1 MPQFIRIP
9 IPVKVFAGTAA
20 ATSSPTQLVDT
31 AANFDLGYVRVG
43 DLVYDTSSNSQKQKA
58 VGVVSA
64 IVNAT
69 TLTMTSISLFSLAS
83 TYEIYAPQVST
94 GRNAFSLQ
102 GIGTTTAD
110 GTSLNQVIDTAFKF
124 STYVVPGDVVYNLT
138 DGTTTTVRAGISA
151 NEALVDAGLDTAK
164 SFFVGHPVITPKYI
178 YMNSSVVV
186 DIDATAG
193 ASVAIIFKNDS
204 TVSTD
209 VLTLSGLNLG
219 APALTLVNEA
229 QGMISK
235 ANSSVTGNIYDY
247 SFRFFAPLLVTTA

>member
-1 MPQFIRIP
+1 MPQLIRIP

-20 ATSSPTQLVDT
+20 ATSSTTQLVDT

-43 DLVYDTSSNSQKQKA
+43 DLVYDTTSTITKTKA
-58 VGVVSA
+58 VGIVSV
-64 IVNAT
+64 IVDAT
-69 TLTMTSISLFSLAS
+69 TLTMTTLSGFGAAS

-94 GRNAFSLQ
+94 GRNAFSSQ

-110 GTSLNQVIDTAFKF
+110 GTSLNQVIDTGFKF
-124 STYVVPGDVVYNLT
+124 SAYVVPGDVVYNLT
-138 DGTTTTVRAGISA
+138 DGTTTTVRSGISA

-186 DIDATAG
+186 DVDSG
-193 ASVAIIFKNDS
+193 SSLQVVFNNDTS
-204 TVSTD
+204 SSSDT
-209 VLTLSGLNLG
+209 LTLTGLSLG

-229 QGMISK
+229 QEMVSK
-235 ANSSVTGNIYDY
+235 ANSSVTGNFYDY
-247 SFRFFAPLLVTTA
+247 SFRFFAPLITTTA

>member
-1 MPQFIRIP
+1 MPQLIRIP

-20 ATSSPTQLVDT
+20 ATSSPIQLVDT

-43 DLVYDTSSNSQKQKA
+43 DLVYDTTSTITKTKS
-58 VGVVSA
+58 VGIVSV
-64 IVNAT
+64 IVDAT
-69 TLTMTSISLFSLAS
+69 TLTMTTLSGFGAAS

-94 GRNAFSLQ
+94 GRNAFSSQ

-110 GTSLNQVIDTAFKF
+110 GTSLNQVIDTGFKF

-138 DGTTTTVRAGISA
+138 DGTTTTVRSGISA
-151 NEALVDAGLDTAK
+151 NEALVYTGLDASK

-186 DIDATAG
+186 DVDSG
-193 ASVAIIFKNDS
+193 SSVQVVFNNDTS
-204 TVSTD
+204 TSSDT
-209 VLTLSGLNLG
+209 LTLTGLSLG

-229 QGMISK
+229 QEMVSK
-235 ANSSVTGNIYDY
+235 ANSSVTGNFYDY
-247 SFRFFAPLLVTTA
+247 SFRFFAPLITTTA

>member
-20 ATSSPTQLVDT
+20 ATSSTTQLVDT

-43 DLVYDTSSNSQKQKA
+43 DLVYDTTSSITKIKS
-58 VGVVSA
+58 VGIVSV
-64 IVNAT
+64 IVDAT
-69 TLTMTSISLFSLAS
+69 TLTITTISGFGAAS

-94 GRNAFSLQ
+94 GRNAFSSQ

-110 GTSLNQVIDTAFKF
+110 GTSLNQVIDTGFKF

-138 DGTTTTVRAGISA
+138 DGTTTTVRSGISA
-151 NEALVDAGLDTAK
+151 NEALVYTGLDASK

-186 DIDATAG
+186 DVDSG
-193 ASVAIIFKNDS
+193 SSVQVVFNNDTS
-204 TVSTD
+204 SSSDT
-209 VLTLSGLNLG
+209 LTLTGLSLG

-229 QGMISK
+229 QEMVSK
-235 ANSSVTGNIYDY
+235 ANSSVTGNFYDY
-247 SFRFFAPLLVTTA
+247 SFRFFAPLITTTA

>member
-1 MPQFIRIP
+1 MPQLIRIP

-43 DLVYDTSSNSQKQKA
+43 DLVYDTTSTVTKTKS
-58 VGVVSA
+58 VGIVSV
-64 IVNAT
+64 IVDAT
-69 TLTMTSISLFSLAS
+69 TLTITTISGFGAAS

-94 GRNAFSLQ
+94 GRNAFSSQ

-110 GTSLNQVIDTAFKF
+110 GTSLNQVIDTGFKF

-138 DGTTTTVRAGISA
+138 DGTTTTVRSGISA
-151 NEALVDAGLDTAK
+151 NEALVYTGLDASK

-186 DIDATAG
+186 DVDSG
-193 ASVAIIFKNDS
+193 SSVQVVFNNDTS
-204 TVSTD
+204 SSSDT
-209 VLTLSGLNLG
+209 LTLTGLSLG

-229 QGMISK
+229 QEMVSK
-235 ANSSVTGNIYDY
+235 ANSSVTGNFYDY
-247 SFRFFAPLLVTTA
+247 SFRFFAPLITTTA

>member
-1 MPQFIRIP
+1 MPQLIRIP

-20 ATSSPTQLVDT
+20 ATSSTTQLVDT

-43 DLVYDTSSNSQKQKA
+43 DLVYDTTSTITKTKA
-58 VGVVSA
+58 VGIVSV
-64 IVNAT
+64 IVDAT
-69 TLTMTSISLFSLAS
+69 TLTMTTLSGFGAAS

-94 GRNAFSLQ
+94 GRNAFSSQ

-110 GTSLNQVIDTAFKF
+110 GTSLNQVIDTGFKF
-124 STYVVPGDVVYNLT
+124 SAYVVPGDVVYNLT
-138 DGTTTTVRAGISA
+138 DGTTTTVRSGISA

-186 DIDATAG
+186 DVDSG
-193 ASVAIIFKNDS
+193 SSLQVVFNNDTS
-204 TVSTD
+204 SSSDT
-209 VLTLSGLNLG
+209 LTLTGLSLG

-229 QGMISK
+229 QEMVSK
-235 ANSSVTGNIYDY
+235 ANSSVTGNFYDY
-247 SFRFFAPLLVTTA
+247 SFRFFVPLITTTA

>member
-43 DLVYDTSSNSQKQKA
+43 DLVYDTTSSITKTKS
-58 VGVVSA
+58 VGIVSV
-64 IVNAT
+64 IVDAT
-69 TLTMTSISLFSLAS
+69 TLTITTISGFGAAS

-94 GRNAFSLQ
+94 GRNAFSSQ

-110 GTSLNQVIDTAFKF
+110 GTSLNQVIDTGFKF

-138 DGTTTTVRAGISA
+138 DGTTTTVRSGISA
-151 NEALVDAGLDTAK
+151 NEALVYTGLDASK

-186 DIDATAG
+186 DVG
-193 ASVAIIFKNDS
+193 SGSSSEVFFNNDTS
-204 TVSTD
+204 SSSD
-209 VLTLSGLNLG
+209 SLTLTGLSLG

-229 QGMISK
+229 QEMVSK
-235 ANSSVTGNIYDY
+235 ANSSVTGNFYDY
-247 SFRFFAPLLVTTA
+247 SFRFFAPLITTTA

>member
-69 TLTMTSISLFSLAS
+69 TLTMTSISLFSVAS

-186 DIDATAG
+186 DIDATNLN
-193 ASVAIIFKNDS
+193 AIIFKNDS

-209 VLTLSGLNLG
+209 VSTLSGLNLG

>member
-164 SFFVGHPVITPKYI
+164 SFFIGHPVAVPKYI

-186 DIDATAG
+186 DIDATNLN
-193 ASVAIIFKNDS
+193 AIIFKNDS
-204 TVSTD
+204 TASTD
-209 VLTLSGLNLG
+209 VSTLSGLNLG

>member
-69 TLTMTSISLFSLAS
+69 TLTMTSISLFSVAS

-164 SFFVGHPVITPKYI
+164 SFFIGHPVAVPKYI

-186 DIDATAG
+186 DIDATNLN
-193 ASVAIIFKNDS
+193 AIIFKNDS
-204 TVSTD
+204 TASTD
-209 VLTLSGLNLG
+209 VSTLSGLNLG

>member
-1 MPQFIRIP
+1 MPQLIRIP

-20 ATSSPTQLVDT
+20 ATSSTTQLVDT

-43 DLVYDTSSNSQKQKA
+43 DLVYDTTSSITKTKS
-58 VGVVSA
+58 VGIVSV
-64 IVNAT
+64 IVDAT
-69 TLTMTSISLFSLAS
+69 TLTITTISGFGAAS

-94 GRNAFSLQ
+94 GRNAFSSQ

-110 GTSLNQVIDTAFKF
+110 GTSLNQVIDTGFKF

-138 DGTTTTVRAGISA
+138 DGTTTTVRSGISA
-151 NEALVDAGLDTAK
+151 NEALVYTGLDDSK

-186 DIDATAG
+186 DVDSG
-193 ASVAIIFKNDS
+193 SSVQVVFNNDTS
-204 TVSTD
+204 SSSGT
-209 VLTLSGLNLG
+209 LTLTGLSLG

-229 QGMISK
+229 QEMVSK
-235 ANSSVTGNIYDY
+235 ANSSVTGNFYDY
-247 SFRFFAPLLVTTA
+247 SFRFFAPLITTTA

>member
-1 MPQFIRIP
+1 MPQLIRIP

-20 ATSSPTQLVDT
+20 ATSSATQLVDT

-43 DLVYDTSSNSQKQKA
+43 DLVYDTTSTITKTKS
-58 VGVVSA
+58 VGIVSV
-64 IVNAT
+64 IVDAT
-69 TLTMTSISLFSLAS
+69 TLTMTTLSGFGAAS

-94 GRNAFSLQ
+94 GRNAFSSQ

-110 GTSLNQVIDTAFKF
+110 GTSLNQVIDTGFKF

-138 DGTTTTVRAGISA
+138 DGTTTTVRSGISA
-151 NEALVDAGLDTAK
+151 NEALVYTGLDASK

-186 DIDATAG
+186 DVDSG
-193 ASVAIIFKNDS
+193 SSVQVVFNNDTS
-204 TVSTD
+204 TSSDT
-209 VLTLSGLNLG
+209 LTLTGLSLG

-229 QGMISK
+229 QEMVSK
-235 ANSSVTGNIYDY
+235 ANSSVTGNFYDY
-247 SFRFFAPLLVTTA
+247 SFRFFAPLITITA

>member
-1 MPQFIRIP
+1 MPQLIRIP

-43 DLVYDTSSNSQKQKA
+43 DLVYNTTSTITKTSA
-58 VGVVSA
+58 VGIVSA
-64 IVNAT
+64 IVDAT
-69 TLTMTSISLFSLAS
+69 TLTMTTLTNFAEAS

-94 GRNAFSLQ
+94 GRNAFSSQ

-110 GTSLNQVIDTAFKF
+110 GTSLNQVIDTGFKF

-138 DGTTTTVRAGISA
+138 DGTTTTVRSGISA
-151 NEALVDAGLDTAK
+151 NEALVYAGLDDSK

-186 DIDATAG
+186 DVG
-193 ASVAIIFKNDS
+193 SGSSSEVFFNNDTS
-204 TVSTD
+204 SSSD
-209 VLTLSGLNLG
+209 SLTLTGLSLG

-229 QGMISK
+229 QEMISK
-235 ANSSVTGNIYDY
+235 ANSSVTGNFYDY
-247 SFRFFAPLLVTTA
+247 SFRFFAPLITTTA

>member
-1 MPQFIRIP
+1 MPQLIRIP

-20 ATSSPTQLVDT
+20 ATSSPIQLVDT

-43 DLVYDTSSNSQKQKA
+43 DLVYDTTSTITKTKS
-58 VGVVSA
+58 VGIVSV
-64 IVNAT
+64 IVDAT
-69 TLTMTSISLFSLAS
+69 TLTMTTLSGFGAAS

-94 GRNAFSLQ
+94 GRNAFSSQ

-110 GTSLNQVIDTAFKF
+110 GTSLNQVIDTGFKF

-138 DGTTTTVRAGISA
+138 DGTTTTVRSGISA
-151 NEALVDAGLDTAK
+151 NEALVYTGLDASK

-186 DIDATAG
+186 DVDSG
-193 ASVAIIFKNDS
+193 SSVQVVFNNDTS
-204 TVSTD
+204 SSSDT
-209 VLTLSGLNLG
+209 LTLTGLSLG

-229 QGMISK
+229 QEMVSK
-235 ANSSVTGNIYDY
+235 ANSSVTGNFYDY
-247 SFRFFAPLLVTTA
+247 SFRFFAPLITTTA